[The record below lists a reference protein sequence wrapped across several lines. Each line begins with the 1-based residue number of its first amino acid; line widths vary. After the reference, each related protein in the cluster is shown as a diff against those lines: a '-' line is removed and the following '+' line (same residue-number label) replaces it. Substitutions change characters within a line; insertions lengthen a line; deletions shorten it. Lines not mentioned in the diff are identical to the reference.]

1 MEARVKRIVLT
12 CLAVL
17 STSFFVFIAVLFAL
31 QQPNHPFGFR
41 SLIGVVMG
49 IGLVWGCVSTWARV
63 YIYEAAGLSSP
74 AKLFPGPRPTDP
86 IELRVWIWK
95 WHFYAAFI
103 LVLICVLAI
112 SLSIWVQ
119 GN

>member
-1 MEARVKRIVLT
+1 VKRILLT

-31 QQPNHPFGFR
+31 PHPNLRFGVR
-41 SLIGVVMG
+41 SVACTAMGV
-49 IGLVWGCVSTWARV
+49 GLVWACVSTWARV
-63 YIYEAAGLSSP
+63 YVYETAGLSSP

-86 IELRVWIWK
+86 VELGLWIWK

-103 LVLICVLAI
+103 LVLICMLVI
-112 SLSIWVQ
+112 SLSIWLQ